1 MSEDFSRFPL
11 VDCLY
16 HRYLSDEN
24 SAAFIQGISQAY
36 SLGTLERLAR
46 FGQPLS
52 RRAAVL
58 GIGFLGDFSVN
69 ETMGRALVDEDRGV
83 RMLADHGIRQVWMR
97 QGSAAEQSSVKR
109 LHWLSTRHEMDQL
122 IVEATLLIESNPTLA
137 EAWNQR
143 AIGFSAE
150 GDLEAAIEDCKETL
164 NCNRFHFPAA
174 IGLAHCCLQVN
185 DSSAALESF
194 RLALD
199 INPDL
204 EGVRRHIR
212 HLEKTANED

>member
-1 MSEDFSRFPL
+1 MTEDFNRFPL

-16 HRYLSDEN
+16 HRYLADEN
-24 SAAFIQGISQAY
+24 SAAFIQAISQVY

-58 GIGFLGDFSVN
+58 AIGFLGDFNVN
-69 ETMGRALVDEDRGV
+69 ETMGRALVDQDRGV

-122 IVEATLLIESNPTLA
+122 IVESTMLIEANPNLA

-185 DSSAALESF
+185 DSRAALDSF

-204 EGVRRHIR
+204 EGVRRHIL

>member
-1 MSEDFSRFPL
+1 MSDDFSRYPL

-16 HRYLSDEN
+16 HRYLVDEN
-24 SAAFIQGISQAY
+24 SAAFIQAVSQVY
-36 SLGTLERLAR
+36 NLGALQRLAR
-46 FGQPLS
+46 YGQPLT
-52 RRAAVL
+52 RRASVL
-58 GIGFLGDFSVN
+58 AIGFLGDFSVN
-69 ETMGRALVDEDRGV
+69 ETMGRALSDQDRGV

-109 LHWLSTRHEMDQL
+109 LHYLSNRHQMDQL
-122 IVEATLLIESNPTLA
+122 IVEATMLIEQNPLLA

-150 GDLEAAIEDCKETL
+150 GDLESAIEDCKETL

-174 IGLAHCCLQVN
+174 IGLAHCCLQI
-185 DSSAALESF
+185 DDGAAALESF

-204 EGVRRHIR
+204 EFVRRHIR
-212 HLEKTANED
+212 HLEKTVNED